1 VGTVNRSV
9 MFRQNPVARVG
20 NDSVNISHPYQ
31 DSNEDL
37 SSQDDSLSSKYN
49 SLVDNKVWK
58 NDIETSMTISKCL
71 SKDLNSIKA
80 SRNLGGSIKSSSMDV
95 IGSKQEPNRI
105 LYPTLKTSYSPHM
118 RYRQSYGYALSQH

>member
-118 RYRQSYGYALSQH
+118 RYRPKYGYALLQH